1 MTMLPLSGYIRVSRV
16 GDRDKDPES
25 FISPDVQEKAIL
37 EWSAR
42 TGKAVVME
50 RPELNRSGGTMDRPI
65 FNEILEKIR
74 RGESGGIVVF
84 KLDRFARSL
93 IGAVNC
99 LAELGEHHAT
109 FASATEP
116 ELDYTTPAGEAFL
129 NMQFTFAQYV
139 RATLKE
145 SWATTQR
152 HKIEQGIH
160 ISPNKNS
167 GGYLG
172 YSSDD
177 DGRLVLNDQAGIALE
192 VFERAGGG
200 EAWGSIAEW
209 LNEVAPRPNGL
220 RWTSRTVVDLVGKR
234 IYRGEASRYVDQDID
249 GRGAIVNPDAHSA
262 IVTEEQWTAANAKR
276 QRRQGG
282 YSKHPRPLLA
292 GLVRCAGCRYSLS
305 KGSGGA
311 GQAMY
316 KCRAN
321 HSAGKC
327 PAPASIVSD
336 KLEQHVEDLVF
347 AHIDGVTRSIP
358 DDSERTAALEVLAA
372 ARTRLDDF
380 KNDREAKLK
389 LGAEWHEWLDG
400 YLADVREAEAA
411 LAQIDAQHDAVTH
424 RVTRDHYNDLTVDEK
439 REVLSGFIDVTF
451 VRRSPGRGNRA
462 LPVAD
467 RARVLWRGE
476 GPDDL
481 PRTRIVN
488 SIVSFDF
495 DDEVA
500 AGAAAA

>member
-50 RPELNRSGGTMDRPI
+50 PPELNRSGGTMDRPI

-139 RATLKE
+139 RATLRE

-152 HKIEQGIH
+152 HKIEQGVH

-177 DGRLVLNDQAGIALE
+177 SGRLVPNNQADIAVE
-192 VFERAGGG
+192 VFERASNG

-209 LNEVAPRPNGL
+209 LNAVAPRPNGL
-220 RWTSRTVVDLVGKR
+220 LWTTRTIQDLVKKR
-234 IYRGEASRYVDQDID
+234 VYVGEASRYVEQDID
-249 GRGAIVNPDAHSA
+249 GRGPIVNPDAHPA
-262 IVTEEQWTAANAKR
+262 LVTEEQWVAANARR

-282 YSKHPRPLLA
+282 YSNLPRPLLS

-305 KGSGGA
+305 KGKGPK
-311 GQAMY
+311 GQDMY
-316 KCRAN
+316 RCRAN
-321 HSAGKC
+321 HSSGRC
-327 PAPASIVSD
+327 PAPASILAD
-336 KLEQHVEDLVF
+336 KLHEHVEDLVF

-358 DDSERTAALEVLAA
+358 DDSERTAAVEQLAA
-372 ARTRLDDF
+372 ARAALDDF
-380 KNDREAKLK
+380 KNDRQAKLK

-400 YLADVREAEAA
+400 YLADLAKSEAA
-411 LAQIDAQHDAVTH
+411 LERIDAQHDAVIH
-424 RVTRDHYNDLTVDEK
+424 RVTRDHYDDLTVDEK
-439 REVLSGFIDVTF
+439 REVLGGFMDVVF

-488 SIVSFDF
+488 SIVTFDF
-495 DDEVA
+495 DDEVT
-500 AGAAAA
+500 AGVAAA